1 MVARHTDRMD
11 RHTTL
16 GEFLRSRRARLRPE
30 DVGLRPLPTRRRVPG
45 LRREEIAQLAGV
57 SVDYYVRLEQ
67 GRGIHVSDAVL
78 DAVAHALLLAD
89 DERAHLRNL
98 ARPVHSARR
107 ASPPQRVRPQLR
119 QLLDAMTDVPAFVVG
134 RRTDVLAWNA
144 LGAALIADFRA
155 LPARQRNFAR
165 LIFLD
170 EHIGA
175 LFTDRRRKGRDI
187 VAFLH
192 LDAGRHPNDPLLAEL
207 VGELSL
213 HSRLFRDLWSEH
225 PVGDKSHA
233 RYDLLHPLAGH
244 LLLAQEALRAPD
256 DPDQTLVTYTA
267 EPGSS
272 SEASLRMLASW
283 HTAAPS
289 DQPERVD
296 QA

>member
-1 MVARHTDRMD
+1 MD
-11 RHTTL
+11 GHTTL

-30 DVGLRPLPTRRRVPG
+30 DVGLKPLPTRRRVPG

-78 DAVAHALLLAD
+78 EAVANALRLAD

-98 ARPVHSARR
+98 ARPSRTARR
-107 ASPPQRVRPQLR
+107 SGPPQRVRPQLR

-144 LGAALIADFRA
+144 LGAALVADFRA
-155 LPARQRNFAR
+155 LAPRQRNFAR

-175 LFTDRRRKGRDI
+175 LFCDQRRKARDI

-207 VGELSL
+207 IGELSL
-213 HSRLFRDLWSEH
+213 HSQLFRQLWSEH
-225 PVGDKSHA
+225 PVSDKTHTS
-233 RYDLLHPLAGH
+233 YELLHPLAGR
-244 LLLAQEALRAPD
+244 LVLTQEALRAPD

-267 EPGSS
+267 GPGSP

-283 HTAAPS
+283 HTETPAPLAL
-289 DQPERVD
+289 PPPVGT
-296 QA
+296 A

>member
-1 MVARHTDRMD
+1 MERHTS
-11 RHTTL
+11 L

-30 DVGLRPLPTRRRVPG
+30 DVGLQPMPTRRRVPG
-45 LRREEIAQLAGV
+45 LRREELAQLAGV

-67 GRGIHVSDAVL
+67 GRGAHVSDAVL
-78 DAVAHALLLAD
+78 DAVATALQLAG
-89 DERAHLRNL
+89 DERAHLRDL
-98 ARPVHSARR
+98 ARPNRSRR
-107 ASPPQRVRPQLR
+107 RPVRPQQVRPQLR

-134 RRTDVLAWNA
+134 RRTDVLAWNP

-155 LPARQRNFAR
+155 LPPRQRNFAR

-175 LFTDRRRKGRDI
+175 MFTDRRRKARDI

-192 LDAGRHPNDPLLAEL
+192 LDAGRHPDDPLLAEL

-213 HSRLFRDLWSEH
+213 HSQLFRQLWPEH

-233 RYDLLHPLAGH
+233 AYEVQHPVAGP
-244 LLLAQEALRAPD
+244 LLLAQEALRAP

-267 EPGSS
+267 EPGSPS
-272 SEASLRMLASW
+272 QESLRMLASW
-283 HTAAPS
+283 HIPVAVDPS
-289 DQPERVD
+289 
-296 QA
+296 

>member
-1 MVARHTDRMD
+1 MD
-11 RHTTL
+11 GHTTL

-30 DVGLRPLPTRRRVPG
+30 DVGLQPLLTRRRVPG

-78 DAVAHALLLAD
+78 DAVANALRLAD

-98 ARPVHSARR
+98 ARPSRTARR
-107 ASPPQRVRPQLR
+107 PSPPQKVRPQLR
-119 QLLDAMTDVPAFVVG
+119 QLLDAMSDVPAFVVG

-144 LGAALIADFRA
+144 LGAALIADFRVLA
-155 LPARQRNFAR
+155 PRQRNFAR

-175 LFTDRRRKGRDI
+175 MFSDQRRKGRDI

-213 HSRLFRDLWSEH
+213 HSQLFRQLWSEH

-233 RYDLLHPLAGH
+233 SYEVSHPVVGR
-244 LLLAQEALRAPD
+244 LLLAQEALRATD

-267 EPGSS
+267 EPGSP

-283 HTAAPS
+283 HTTAP
-289 DQPERVD
+289 PEHTDSVTQRP
-296 QA
+296 

>member
-1 MVARHTDRMD
+1 MD
-11 RHTTL
+11 GHTTM

-30 DVGLRPLPTRRRVPG
+30 DVGLQPLHTRRRVPG

-78 DAVAHALLLAD
+78 DAVANALRLAD

-98 ARPVHSARR
+98 ARPGRTARR
-107 ASPPQRVRPQLR
+107 PGPAQKVRPQLR

-144 LGAALIADFRA
+144 LGAALIADFRE
-155 LPARQRNFAR
+155 LPPRQRNFAR
-165 LIFLD
+165 LVFLD

-175 LFTDRRRKGRDI
+175 LFCDQRRKGRDI

-192 LDAGRHPNDPLLAEL
+192 LDAGRHPDDPLLAEL

-213 HSRLFRDLWSEH
+213 HSQLFRQLWSEH
-225 PVGDKSHA
+225 PVGDKGHA
-233 RYDLLHPLAGH
+233 GYELRHPIAGR
-244 LLLAQEALRAPD
+244 LILAQEALRATD
-256 DPDQTLVTYTA
+256 DADQTLITYTA
-267 EPGSS
+267 EPGSP

-283 HTAAPS
+283 RAETPAEPAPS
-289 DQPERVD
+289 RLAPPVGE
-296 QA
+296 A